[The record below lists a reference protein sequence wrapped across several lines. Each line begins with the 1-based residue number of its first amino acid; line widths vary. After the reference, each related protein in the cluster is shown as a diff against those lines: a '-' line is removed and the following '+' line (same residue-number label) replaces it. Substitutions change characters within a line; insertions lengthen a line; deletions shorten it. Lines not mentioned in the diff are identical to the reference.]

1 MLGVLALYEVVRN
14 TASTSRAKKWVLYVG
29 GLYVSFFLYWVM
41 SLLLFQLLALAME
54 QIAPSGPWDT
64 VGFSLALVCAFLVVL
79 YGIVHAHTV
88 VPVRYAVAVGEGRQ
102 PYRVVLLSD
111 VHLGIYNG
119 ANHLAKV
126 VEAVN
131 AAQPDLVVI
140 AGDLFDGSQAGAYF
154 DQKAAAA
161 QFRRIQA
168 PDGVVLAVGNHD
180 PATTDFNLRVF
191 LRESKIAMLHDCGL
205 TLGRLVILGRNDAI
219 SVREPD
225 CRRPLQM
232 VASGYQHD
240 RSIVFFKHCEK
251 YIVSFADNV
260 CSHILSDWHNVGMD
274 YDDIIDR
281 ICVGNISLTTSNEYF
296 HDFLY
301 AVAREYY
308 IRPIS
313 FEEASYGLMPADY
326 ITKSLASDI
335 SFSKDEIKEI
345 IQSNLVAFE
354 TVYGDDYVEPKY
366 TGMEELNQHHN
377 ISAEIDRISFE
388 LELNSDIDD
397 AQLEQ
402 FDFEE
407 EGFEEDND
415 DDFFD
420 GYDENVDPAIFDDPV
435 LMVKW
440 LEKKQKERDSETLK
454 NQEQEHL
461 EAACR
466 EQERLDAARQEQELL
481 DAARQEQ
488 ERLDAARR
496 EQERLDA
503 ARRERDLE
511 AARQEQERIK
521 TERAHLFSQLENT
534 HLTKLKELESRY
546 LAEKKRLHHE
556 LLQIEK
562 GIQEKNNQLSKLSFL
577 RFLER
582 RSLTADLEKL
592 GQRKQKLLMLIQDI
606 ESMYNEQCNKERTEF
621 SMILAEKGL

>member
-1 MLGVLALYEVVRN
+1 MDNKLFYEYVLSLLFEAGHVITPFPIYRNHTSNEALYIDSKEDVVLNRFD
-14 TASTSRAKKWVLYVG
+14 R
-29 GLYVSFFLYWVM
+29 GLLSLMDNV
-41 SLLLFQLLALAME
+41 SLLAD
-54 QIAPSGPWDT
+54 IKWP
-64 VGFSLALVCAFLVVL
+64 
-79 YGIVHAHTV
+79 
-88 VPVRYAVAVGEGRQ
+88 
-102 PYRVVLLSD
+102 
-111 VHLGIYNG
+111 
-119 ANHLAKV
+119 
-126 VEAVN
+126 
-131 AAQPDLVVI
+131 
-140 AGDLFDGSQAGAYF
+140 
-154 DQKAAAA
+154 
-161 QFRRIQA
+161 
-168 PDGVVLAVGNHD
+168 GVVDELDENVQIYSITVN
-180 PATTDFNLRVF
+180 FSNRC
-191 LRESKIAMLHDCGL
+191 RSQ
-205 TLGRLVILGRNDAI
+205 
-219 SVREPD
+219 SVADIHHLMQRYWN
-225 CRRPLQM
+225 CT
-232 VASGYQHD
+232 H
-240 RSIVFFKHCEK
+240 SIVFFKHCEK
-251 YIVSFADNV
+251 YIVSFANNV
-260 CSHILSDWHNVGMD
+260 CSHILSDWRNVGMD

-454 NQEQEHL
+454 NQEQERL
-461 EAACR
+461 EAAC
-466 EQERLDAARQEQELL
+466 
-481 DAARQEQ
+481 
-488 ERLDAARR
+488 R

>member
-1 MLGVLALYEVVRN
+1 
-14 TASTSRAKKWVLYVG
+14 
-29 GLYVSFFLYWVM
+29 
-41 SLLLFQLLALAME
+41 
-54 QIAPSGPWDT
+54 
-64 VGFSLALVCAFLVVL
+64 
-79 YGIVHAHTV
+79 
-88 VPVRYAVAVGEGRQ
+88 
-102 PYRVVLLSD
+102 
-111 VHLGIYNG
+111 
-119 ANHLAKV
+119 
-126 VEAVN
+126 
-131 AAQPDLVVI
+131 
-140 AGDLFDGSQAGAYF
+140 
-154 DQKAAAA
+154 
-161 QFRRIQA
+161 
-168 PDGVVLAVGNHD
+168 
-180 PATTDFNLRVF
+180 
-191 LRESKIAMLHDCGL
+191 
-205 TLGRLVILGRNDAI
+205 
-219 SVREPD
+219 
-225 CRRPLQM
+225 
-232 VASGYQHD
+232 
-240 RSIVFFKHCEK
+240 
-251 YIVSFADNV
+251 
-260 CSHILSDWHNVGMD
+260 MD

-420 GYDENVDPAIFDDPV
+420 GYDENVDGAIFDDPV

-440 LEKKQKERDSETLK
+440 HEKKQKERHSETLK
-454 NQEQEHL
+454 NQEQERL

-466 EQERLDAARQEQELL
+466 EQERLDVARQ
-481 DAARQEQ
+481 
-488 ERLDAARR
+488 

>member
-1 MLGVLALYEVVRN
+1 MDDKLFYEYVLSLLFEAGHVITPFPIYRNHTSNEALYIDSKEDVVLNRFD
-14 TASTSRAKKWVLYVG
+14 R
-29 GLYVSFFLYWVM
+29 GLLSLMDNV
-41 SLLLFQLLALAME
+41 SLLAD
-54 QIAPSGPWDT
+54 IKWP
-64 VGFSLALVCAFLVVL
+64 
-79 YGIVHAHTV
+79 
-88 VPVRYAVAVGEGRQ
+88 
-102 PYRVVLLSD
+102 
-111 VHLGIYNG
+111 
-119 ANHLAKV
+119 
-126 VEAVN
+126 
-131 AAQPDLVVI
+131 
-140 AGDLFDGSQAGAYF
+140 
-154 DQKAAAA
+154 
-161 QFRRIQA
+161 
-168 PDGVVLAVGNHD
+168 GVVDELDENVQIYSITVN
-180 PATTDFNLRVF
+180 FSNRC
-191 LRESKIAMLHDCGL
+191 RSQ
-205 TLGRLVILGRNDAI
+205 
-219 SVREPD
+219 SVADIHHLMQRYWN
-225 CRRPLQM
+225 CT
-232 VASGYQHD
+232 H
-240 RSIVFFKHCEK
+240 SIVFFKHCEK
-251 YIVSFADNV
+251 YIVSFANNV
-260 CSHILSDWHNVGMD
+260 CSHILSDWRNVGMD

-466 EQERLDAARQEQELL
+466 EQERLDAARQEQE
-481 DAARQEQ
+481 
-488 ERLDAARR
+488 RLDAARR
-496 EQERLDA
+496 EQERLD
-503 ARRERDLE
+503 

>member
-1 MLGVLALYEVVRN
+1 MDDKLFYEYVLSLLFEAGHVITPFPIYRNHTSNEALYIDSKEDVVLNRFD
-14 TASTSRAKKWVLYVG
+14 R
-29 GLYVSFFLYWVM
+29 GLLSLMDNV
-41 SLLLFQLLALAME
+41 SLLAD
-54 QIAPSGPWDT
+54 IKWP
-64 VGFSLALVCAFLVVL
+64 
-79 YGIVHAHTV
+79 
-88 VPVRYAVAVGEGRQ
+88 
-102 PYRVVLLSD
+102 
-111 VHLGIYNG
+111 
-119 ANHLAKV
+119 
-126 VEAVN
+126 
-131 AAQPDLVVI
+131 
-140 AGDLFDGSQAGAYF
+140 
-154 DQKAAAA
+154 
-161 QFRRIQA
+161 
-168 PDGVVLAVGNHD
+168 GVVDELDENVQIYSITVN
-180 PATTDFNLRVF
+180 FSNRC
-191 LRESKIAMLHDCGL
+191 RSQ
-205 TLGRLVILGRNDAI
+205 
-219 SVREPD
+219 SVADIHHLMQRYWN
-225 CRRPLQM
+225 CT
-232 VASGYQHD
+232 H
-240 RSIVFFKHCEK
+240 SIVFFKHCEK
-251 YIVSFADNV
+251 YIVSFANNV
-260 CSHILSDWHNVGMD
+260 CSHILSDWRNVGMD

-466 EQERLDAARQEQELL
+466 EQERLDAARQEQE
-481 DAARQEQ
+481 
-488 ERLDAARR
+488 
-496 EQERLDA
+496 RLDA

-521 TERAHLFSQLENT
+521 TDRAHLFSRLENT

>member
-1 MLGVLALYEVVRN
+1 MDDKLFYEYVLSLLFEAGHVITPFPIYRNHTSNEALYIDSKEDVVLNRFD
-14 TASTSRAKKWVLYVG
+14 R
-29 GLYVSFFLYWVM
+29 GLLSLMDNV
-41 SLLLFQLLALAME
+41 SLLAD
-54 QIAPSGPWDT
+54 IKWP
-64 VGFSLALVCAFLVVL
+64 
-79 YGIVHAHTV
+79 
-88 VPVRYAVAVGEGRQ
+88 
-102 PYRVVLLSD
+102 
-111 VHLGIYNG
+111 
-119 ANHLAKV
+119 
-126 VEAVN
+126 
-131 AAQPDLVVI
+131 
-140 AGDLFDGSQAGAYF
+140 
-154 DQKAAAA
+154 
-161 QFRRIQA
+161 
-168 PDGVVLAVGNHD
+168 GVVDELDENVQIYSITVN
-180 PATTDFNLRVF
+180 FSNRC
-191 LRESKIAMLHDCGL
+191 RSQ
-205 TLGRLVILGRNDAI
+205 
-219 SVREPD
+219 SVADIHHLMQRYWN
-225 CRRPLQM
+225 CT
-232 VASGYQHD
+232 H
-240 RSIVFFKHCEK
+240 SIVFFKHCEK
-251 YIVSFADNV
+251 YIVSFANNV

-454 NQEQEHL
+454 NQEQE
-461 EAACR
+461 
-466 EQERLDAARQEQELL
+466 RLDAV
-481 DAARQEQ
+481 RQEQ
-488 ERLDAARR
+488 ER
-496 EQERLDA
+496 
-503 ARRERDLE
+503 LE

>member
-1 MLGVLALYEVVRN
+1 MDDKLFYEYVLSLLFEAGHVITPFPIYRNHTSNEALYIDSKEDVVLNRFD
-14 TASTSRAKKWVLYVG
+14 R
-29 GLYVSFFLYWVM
+29 GLLSLMDNV
-41 SLLLFQLLALAME
+41 SLLAD
-54 QIAPSGPWDT
+54 IKWP
-64 VGFSLALVCAFLVVL
+64 
-79 YGIVHAHTV
+79 
-88 VPVRYAVAVGEGRQ
+88 
-102 PYRVVLLSD
+102 
-111 VHLGIYNG
+111 
-119 ANHLAKV
+119 
-126 VEAVN
+126 
-131 AAQPDLVVI
+131 
-140 AGDLFDGSQAGAYF
+140 
-154 DQKAAAA
+154 
-161 QFRRIQA
+161 
-168 PDGVVLAVGNHD
+168 GVVDELDENVQIYSITVN
-180 PATTDFNLRVF
+180 FSNRC
-191 LRESKIAMLHDCGL
+191 RSQ
-205 TLGRLVILGRNDAI
+205 
-219 SVREPD
+219 SVADIHHLMQRYWN
-225 CRRPLQM
+225 CT
-232 VASGYQHD
+232 H
-240 RSIVFFKHCEK
+240 SIVFFKHCEK

-415 DDFFD
+415 DNFFD

-481 DAARQEQ
+481 DAARQ
-488 ERLDAARR
+488 